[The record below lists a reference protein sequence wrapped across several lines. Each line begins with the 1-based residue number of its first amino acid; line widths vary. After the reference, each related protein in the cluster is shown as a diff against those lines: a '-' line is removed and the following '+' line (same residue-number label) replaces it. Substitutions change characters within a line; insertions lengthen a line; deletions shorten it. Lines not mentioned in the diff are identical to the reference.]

1 MSSLLQTIDLRRVF
15 SETGEQLE
23 ILKGVNFSMDAGEL
37 VALTGSSGSGK
48 STFLN
53 LVGMLDTPTSGEIY
67 FKGKPLSKFKGEE
80 RDMYHR
86 VQVGFVFNGRSG
98 ADFVPATIRP
108 EKQLEDYVHIA
119 PEDILKSGNKKSP

>member
-15 SETGEQLE
+15 SETGEKLE

-53 LVGMLDTPTSGEIY
+53 LVEMHAAQTKTSML
-67 FKGKPLSKFKGEE
+67 PLTNPSN
-80 RDMYHR
+80 DM
-86 VQVGFVFNGRSG
+86 
-98 ADFVPATIRP
+98 
-108 EKQLEDYVHIA
+108 EKLV
-119 PEDILKSGNKKSP
+119 SP